1 MEVVLDRDKLLNT
14 LSHIQGIIE
23 KRSTLPIL
31 SNVLIEAQD
40 KSIKFTSTDLD
51 LIFVEEIRDLN
62 ITKNGSTT
70 ISASIFYEIIRKCSS
85 GSKINLSLISENK
98 LELKSENSKFN
109 LLCLPSS
116 DFPFAQEETD
126 VNSFSIN
133 SKLLLKL
140 INKSKIAISNDE
152 TRHYLNGIYL
162 HKVKTNNQ
170 IYLIAV
176 ATDSHRMSVSK
187 IKLDKDINFEPIIL
201 PKKTIFQLSSL
212 LVGRDEE
219 IKISNNKTKIKFNFQ
234 DCLLISKVI
243 DGKFPDYTQVIPKKN
258 NKMLE
263 ISVKDF
269 ITCVDRVV
277 AVSSDRK
284 EGVKFDLSKTSLKL
298 SVNNLNSGDG
308 TEILKSNFNSEDMSI
323 SFNSSY
329 LIEAANQIEGEK
341 VIFALNDPGSP
352 VIMRDP
358 RDLDTFFIIMPMK
371 I

>member
-51 LIFVEEIRDLN
+51 LIFVEEIRDSN
-62 ITKNGSTT
+62 IAKNGSTT

-98 LELKSENSKFN
+98 LELKSENFKFN

-116 DFPFAQEETD
+116 DFPFAQEEAE

-152 TRHYLNGIYL
+152 TRHYLNGIYF

-219 IKISNNKTKIKFNFQ
+219 IKISNNKTKIK
-234 DCLLISKVI
+234 
-243 DGKFPDYTQVIPKKN
+243 Y
-258 NKMLE
+258 
-263 ISVKDF
+263 
-269 ITCVDRVV
+269 
-277 AVSSDRK
+277 
-284 EGVKFDLSKTSLKL
+284 
-298 SVNNLNSGDG
+298 
-308 TEILKSNFNSEDMSI
+308 
-323 SFNSSY
+323 
-329 LIEAANQIEGEK
+329 QIK
-341 VIFALNDPGSP
+341 
-352 VIMRDP
+352 
-358 RDLDTFFIIMPMK
+358 
-371 I
+371 

>member
-23 KRSTLPIL
+23 KKSTLPIL

-116 DFPFAQEETD
+116 DFPFAQEETE

-170 IYLIAV
+170 TYLIAV

-243 DGKFPDYTQVIPKKN
+243 DGKFPDYTQVIPKK
-258 NKMLE
+258 K
-263 ISVKDF
+263 
-269 ITCVDRVV
+269 
-277 AVSSDRK
+277 
-284 EGVKFDLSKTSLKL
+284 
-298 SVNNLNSGDG
+298 
-308 TEILKSNFNSEDMSI
+308 
-323 SFNSSY
+323 
-329 LIEAANQIEGEK
+329 
-341 VIFALNDPGSP
+341 
-352 VIMRDP
+352 
-358 RDLDTFFIIMPMK
+358 
-371 I
+371 